1 MNYMKQ
7 TDLFYAKI
15 LLLGEY
21 GVILGSKA
29 LSIPYTHFS
38 GELSFITEDKYT
50 DYNKA
55 LESNRDLKEYASY
68 LQQNP
73 EIISYSNLNLDQFIK
88 DLNEGLYFESS
99 IPQGYGVG
107 SSGALV
113 AAIYSRYTFN
123 NESFNSIT
131 PQEKNNLNKPDSHP
145 DSPSFLINGTGETK
159 PVPIRLKEILSR
171 LESYFHGQSSGIDPL
186 NAYIK
191 APLLVSGLNSID
203 IVKLPGK
210 NLGKQSAIFLLDS
223 GTPGK
228 TGLLVEQFMA
238 KCMDPGYSQLMKQ
251 EYIPLIND
259 AINSLID
266 ATDNSFFDLI
276 HKISHFQRE
285 HMTSLIPEP
294 VLDLWDEGLR
304 SNIFSL
310 KLCGSGGGGY
320 ILGFTKD
327 ETKANML
334 LKSRQQELIPVYR
347 GDHL

>member
-1 MNYMKQ
+1 MKQ

-55 LESNRDLKEYASY
+55 LESNSNLKEYAHF
-68 LQQNP
+68 LKQNK
-73 EIISYSNLNLDQFIK
+73 EIIAEANLDLERFISEL
-88 DLNEGLYFESS
+88 DAGLYFESS

-113 AAIYSRYTFN
+113 ASIFSRYSMNNGSETAVLFN
-123 NESFNSIT
+123 DRGKSERSILNPFSPSIT
-131 PQEKNNLNKPDSHP
+131 NDGHTES
-145 DSPSFLINGTGETK
+145 K
-159 PVPIRLKEILSR
+159 PVPIKLKEILSR

-191 APLLVSGLNSID
+191 APLLVSGPELIEV
-203 IVKLPGK
+203 VKLPGK
-210 NLGKQSAIFLLDS
+210 NLGKQSAIFLIDS
-223 GTPGK
+223 GMPGK
-228 TGLLVEQFMA
+228 TGKLVEQFMA
-238 KCMDPGYSQLMKQ
+238 KCLDSGYNELMRT
-251 EYIPLIND
+251 EYIPLINS
-259 AINSLID
+259 AIGSLID
-266 ATDNSFFDLI
+266 INDNSFFDSI
-276 HKISHFQRE
+276 HKISEFQRE
-285 HMTSLIPEP
+285 HMTSLIPDSM
-294 VLDLWDEGLR
+294 LALWDEGLR
-304 SNIFSL
+304 TNLFSL

-327 ETKANML
+327 ELKTNNL
-334 LKSRQQELIPVYR
+334 LKSKQIELIPVFR
-347 GDHL
+347 GEHS